1 MRVDYANVDKF
12 VLAVDSVIF
21 GYKEGKLQILL
32 IKRKYHPEFGSYSLM
47 GGFLKTE
54 ENADEAA
61 QIALLKLTGM
71 SGVFLEQMQVFSAV
85 DRDPGYRVIAI
96 GYYALIRV
104 DDYDRELADSHGAE
118 WFDIDNYPKLVFD
131 HGDIVEMALR
141 KLQVKSRY
149 RPIGFELLPEK
160 FTLTQLQQLYEA
172 ILRKDL
178 DKRNF
183 RRKIL
188 AMGVLRKLQEI
199 DKISSKRGAALFQF
213 DEDEYMKKID
223 KGFNFEI

>member
-1 MRVDYANVDKF
+1 MRVDYANMDKF

-21 GYKEGKLQILL
+21 GYKEGRLQILL
-32 IKRKYHPEFGSYSLM
+32 IKRKYHPEYGTYSLM
-47 GGFLKTE
+47 GGFLQKN
-54 ENADEAA
+54 ENADHAA
-61 QIALLKLTGM
+61 ERALEKLTGM
-71 SGVFLEQMQVFSAV
+71 KGVFLEQMQVMSNV

-104 DDYDRELADSHGAE
+104 DDYDKKLAES
-118 WFDIDNYPKLVFD
+118 FDAQWYNIEEYPRLVFD

-141 KLQVKSRY
+141 KLQVKARY
-149 RPIGFELLPEK
+149 RPLGFELLPEK

-172 ILRKDL
+172 IYRKEL

-188 AMGVLRKLQEI
+188 SMGILKKLNEI
-199 DKISSKRGAALFQF
+199 DKVTSRRGAALFSF
-213 DEDEYMKKID
+213 DEATYNAKIEG
-223 KGFNFEI
+223 GFNFEI

>member
-1 MRVDYANVDKF
+1 MRVDYANKEKF
-12 VLAVDSVIF
+12 VLAVDGVIF
-21 GYKEGKLQILL
+21 GYKAGKLQILL
-32 IKRKYHPEFGSYSLM
+32 VKRRYHPEFGRYSLM
-47 GGFLKTE
+47 SDFLKKD

-61 QIALLKLTGM
+61 ARALEMLTGM
-71 SGVFLEQMQVFSAV
+71 KGVFLEQMQVMSDK
-85 DRDPGYRVIAI
+85 DRDPGYRVISI

-104 DDYDRELADSHGAE
+104 DDYDKELAESFDAR
-118 WFDIDNYPKLVFD
+118 WFDIEEYPNLVFD
-131 HGDIVEMALR
+131 HGDIVQMALR
-141 KLQVKSRY
+141 KLQVKARY

-172 ILRKDL
+172 IYRKEL

-188 AMGVLRKLQEI
+188 SMGILKKLNEI
-199 DKISSKRGAALFQF
+199 DKVTSRRGAALYQF
-213 DEDEYMKKID
+213 DEETYEAKIE